1 MNLGSVRKR
10 LDRLENTRKAQI
22 EAAAPANAPTPEV
35 SQEEEERQILTCLWL
50 FRESPAFTAEEKSE
64 LERLRALYPD
74 HIRAG
79 GDDMNPDEMS
89 PLVKLYTEALEK
101 YSAEL
106 ENDPRRR

>member
-1 MNLGSVRKR
+1 MNRASLRKR
-10 LDRLENTRKAQI
+10 LDRLENMRKAQI
-22 EAAAPANAPTPEV
+22 EAAAPANPPTPEV

-50 FRESPAFTAEEKSE
+50 SRWSLTAEEKSE

-74 HIRAG
+74 HIKDD
-79 GDDMNPDEMS
+79 DDMNPDEMS

-106 ENDPRRR
+106 ENNPRRP